1 MKRKLSKREKS
12 IENKIQYQKRKIKK
26 IREELDK
33 HRNEAWFNPDQEI
46 NVDGKLK
53 KLKTVENEL
62 LNIATKANTQIHQLT
77 VKRTKQFKKYK
88 PKAKR
93 EIKPGEGDFLTGEFL
108 AWERNDLIEEIA
120 NKKSLNG
127 KDLAKDMDEVLFEV
141 DALSIQMKSTDI
153 LQTYEDEDGN
163 VKTVIVNA
171 PDQVKRKRAN
181 YKYDKGTGKSTKKKK
196 ANIQRGSVP
205 KITKGKKDSVHRARN
220 GNDKNNRGSKRKK

>member
-1 MKRKLSKREKS
+1 MKTLLVAIILIAFTTTSC
-12 IENKIQYQKRKIKK
+12 KIYYG
-26 IREELDK
+26 
-33 HRNEAWFNPDQEI
+33 NPSPQS
-46 NVDGKLK
+46 
-53 KLKTVENEL
+53 
-62 LNIATKANTQIHQLT
+62 
-77 VKRTKQFKKYK
+77 RCQFKKYK

-181 YKYDKGTGKSTKKKK
+181 YKYDKGTGK
-196 ANIQRGSVP
+196 
-205 KITKGKKDSVHRARN
+205 
-220 GNDKNNRGSKRKK
+220 